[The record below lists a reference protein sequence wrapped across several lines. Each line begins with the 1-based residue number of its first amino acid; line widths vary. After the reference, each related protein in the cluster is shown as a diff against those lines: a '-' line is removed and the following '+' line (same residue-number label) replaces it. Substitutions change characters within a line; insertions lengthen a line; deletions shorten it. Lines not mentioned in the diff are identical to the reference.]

1 MSTRIHWGGPNG
13 HRSCT
18 HCKTAAHRE
27 ISAAEFLLL
36 PNLCRNCER
45 AAQKEQQSTEAVPPG
60 LAAYERH
67 RMNGTRQTIVVA
79 HFGIGKLVTEGQVS
93 TDGDKARFLLQDTMS
108 VGVTIGQRPD
118 ADLKPELMYEWR
130 FETPESLDNVISLL
144 DDLRIRWKAHKLAK
158 RYDEEQPLPP
168 APEVRK

>member
-1 MSTRIHWGGPNG
+1 MSTRTHWSGQTG

-18 HCKTAAHRE
+18 HGRNATHKECAPT
-27 ISAAEFLLL
+27 EFLRL

-79 HFGIGKLVTEGQVS
+79 HFGIGKLDTEGQVS
-93 TDGDKARFLLQDTMS
+93 TEGDRARFLLQDTKS
-108 VGVTIGQRPD
+108 VGVTVGKRPD
-118 ADLKPELMYEWR
+118 ADVKRDVMFEWR

-144 DDLRIRWKAHKLAK
+144 DDLRVKWKAHKLAK